1 MGKLKAKDIR
11 KMGPLEREKKI
22 LELRE
27 ELLLL
32 RSKSAM
38 GGALEDPS
46 RIREIRRTIARIKTI
61 IREEQLGL
69 NKIYLN
75 K

>member
-1 MGKLKAKDIR
+1 MVKLKAKEIR
-11 KMGPLEREKKI
+11 KMSTLERDKKI
-22 LELRE
+22 LDLRE

-38 GGALEDPS
+38 GGSLENPS
-46 RIREIRRTIARIKTI
+46 RIKEIKRTIARIKTI

-69 NKIYLN
+69 K